1 MRSVLIDKVIVG
13 QRSSLVV
20 MSNVTKLH
28 DAVKRG
34 DLDSIK
40 ALVEENRDLANSR
53 SETDARG
60 TYPLHVAA
68 EFGQEGAARA
78 LLDYGADV
86 SLLDSENDAIALG
99 WAAFFGRPE
108 VVAVLLEAGS
118 EPSQRNKHGFTP
130 LGCAVGGTQGRWKQF
145 SNATLEDWQRAA
157 EIIRSYGGMD

>member
-1 MRSVLIDKVIVG
+1 
-13 QRSSLVV
+13 
-20 MSNVTKLH
+20 MSNVIKLH

-34 DLDSIK
+34 DLGSIK

-53 SETDARG
+53 SETNARG

-68 EFGQEGAARA
+68 EFGQPGAARA
-78 LLDYGADV
+78 LLKYGADV

-108 VVAVLLEAGS
+108 VAAVLLEAGS
-118 EPSQRNKHGFTP
+118 EPSQRNKHGLTP

-145 SNATLEDWQRAA
+145 SNATVEEWQRAA
-157 EIIRSYGGMD
+157 EIIRSYGGVE